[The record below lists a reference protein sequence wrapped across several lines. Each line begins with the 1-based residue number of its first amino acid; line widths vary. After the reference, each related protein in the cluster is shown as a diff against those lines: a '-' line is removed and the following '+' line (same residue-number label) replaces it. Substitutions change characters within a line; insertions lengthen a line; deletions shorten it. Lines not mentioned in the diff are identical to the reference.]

1 MASPGDFR
9 VNKGTL
15 LTKWQQGRSTHSVD
29 SRTSLNAGDD
39 SAWHHETGLV
49 LRHVWKGNRK
59 KNSGGGIGYKG
70 SDAAVWRWGN
80 LLGQRAPKDRS
91 PCGL

>member
-59 KNSGGGIGYKG
+59 KNSGGGDWIQGLRCSSMEVGEPSGPESSKG
-70 SDAAVWRWGN
+70 
-80 LLGQRAPKDRS
+80 
-91 PCGL
+91 